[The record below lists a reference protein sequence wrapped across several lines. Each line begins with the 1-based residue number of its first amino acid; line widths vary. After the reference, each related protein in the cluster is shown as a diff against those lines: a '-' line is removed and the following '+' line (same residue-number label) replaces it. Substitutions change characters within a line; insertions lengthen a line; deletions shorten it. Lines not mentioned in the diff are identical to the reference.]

1 MLKGIAVETTQKED
15 GTLIYTLHWL
25 LPIDDDH
32 WHDHQ
37 EVCFTK
43 KELNKRLEGIKKWL
57 VELY

>member
-25 LPIDDDH
+25 LPIDDEH

-43 KELNKRLEGIKKWL
+43 KELNKRLE
-57 VELY
+57 